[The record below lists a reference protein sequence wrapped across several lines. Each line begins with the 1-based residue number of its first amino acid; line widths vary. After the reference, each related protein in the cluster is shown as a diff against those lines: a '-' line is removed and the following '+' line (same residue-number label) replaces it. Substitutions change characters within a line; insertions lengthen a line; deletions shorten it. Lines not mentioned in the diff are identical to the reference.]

1 MRSTTTHDL
10 TDIDNQLLPIV
21 EKVVNKMP
29 TQLQKDSIISKLQ
42 KLEHE
47 DLKVLKNLD
56 VH

>member
-1 MRSTTTHDL
+1 MRSTHDL
-10 TDIDNQLLPIV
+10 TDIDNQLQPTAV
-21 EKVVNKMP
+21 KTVNKIP
-29 TQLQKDSIISKLQ
+29 TQFQKDSIISKLQ

>member
-1 MRSTTTHDL
+1 MSSHDL
-10 TDIDNQLLPIV
+10 TDIVDKQSVL
-21 EKVVNKMP
+21 ERTVNKMP